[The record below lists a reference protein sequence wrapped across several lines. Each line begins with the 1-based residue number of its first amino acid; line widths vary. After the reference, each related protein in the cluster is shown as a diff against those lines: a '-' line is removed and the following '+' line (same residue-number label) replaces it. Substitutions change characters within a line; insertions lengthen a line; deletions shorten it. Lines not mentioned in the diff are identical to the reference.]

1 LASASHPERL
11 KLLILKAM
19 MDDAEDIEQIYLS
32 INGSY
37 IKKKITPDFPL
48 REIIDGI
55 NLLLDGGF
63 VAARRSD
70 DHIKAPL
77 DKIDSGMLHYYYF
90 SPTKAGHAFWDE
102 NKAELKATKS

>member
-1 LASASHPERL
+1 
-11 KLLILKAM
+11 

-55 NLLLDGGF
+55 NLLLSQGY

-70 DHIKAPL
+70 DQIKAPL
-77 DKIDSGMLHYYYF
+77 DKVDPGMLHYYYF
-90 SPTKAGHAFWDE
+90 APTAAGRAFWDE
-102 NKAELKATKS
+102 NKAALKAKKS